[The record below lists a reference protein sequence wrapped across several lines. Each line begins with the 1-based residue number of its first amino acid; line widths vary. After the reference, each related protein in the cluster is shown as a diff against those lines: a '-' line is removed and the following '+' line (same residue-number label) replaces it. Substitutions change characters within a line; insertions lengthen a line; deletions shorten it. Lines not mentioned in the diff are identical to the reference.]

1 MVMPIR
7 EVLKITTTPRPQTD
21 MTQARSSQEQASS
34 SVSAANPSLLKE
46 QVSLLY
52 RDSNTYYQLGMGCA
66 LVCCTLLWSYQAHP
80 ILITWLVC
88 YALLTFGGIQL
99 NKKFN
104 RQCDNAPKSLQHWKK
119 LFTLGGVLVGSCW
132 GILITFL
139 TPEDSLFHQS
149 AVAICMTG
157 LALYASAI
165 FSAILMTYLGF
176 VLPAF
181 LPLIITEFISPNPLI
196 SPYILTIFLA
206 FLLYASW
213 RNHLFLKDSLSAKVH
228 NQQLLET
235 MAKEQARTEALNQQL
250 EQEIQYRRQ
259 TEHQLQQAQL
269 TLEQQVEDRTLALS
283 QSNQKLQSAIEQQR
297 QTSLELEKSRQ
308 RYSKAVEASQL
319 GLWEWDLSTDE
330 IFHSHF
336 EQLFGY
342 SDREIPH
349 FMGHLKPLVH
359 PDDYPSM
366 RRALIANLKGTTE
379 QFKSQFR
386 IEHKSGEWRWLEDS
400 GRVIERDSTGKA
412 LKMIGTRRDI
422 TDQVKT
428 DEKLRLAWQAFESS
442 SEAVF
447 ILDEHFQITTI
458 NQAFQQITGY
468 NSKELQGQAFDSSP
482 LWQMDTALTE
492 RIKQQLLQL
501 GAWEGELV
509 EQRKNGDVFPE
520 WLKVYRVTS
529 QQGEKSHY
537 VGMFSDLTQRK
548 KAEEKLSYLA
558 NYDDLTGVANRNL
571 FKDRLHMAINHARL
585 NRSKVALLLLD
596 IDRFKAI
603 NNTLG
608 HDVGDQLLQE
618 LANRLTTH
626 VHQVDTIA
634 RLGAD
639 EFALILDQYNSQ
651 DEVEKLA
658 QQVSELVHT
667 PYMIDEHELI
677 VSSSIGISLFPKH
690 TRGLNILVNQADL
703 ARNKVKQLGGSGI
716 EFYTEELQTGSLER
730 LKMENDLRKAL
741 QRDELC
747 VYYQPKVCLKEN
759 RITEAEA
766 LVRWNHPESGLIS
779 PGSFIPI
786 AEETGLISPIGE
798 QVFIKSCQQIRE
810 WLDKGMHIKLS
821 VNLAAQQLLHGDLV
835 GFVRQSIQDANIPP
849 ELIELELTESSLIED
864 PEHTIKTLEKIKA
877 LGVTLA
883 IDDFGTGYSSLSYLQ
898 RFPLDILKVD
908 RSFLKDIHSSD
919 PQQATLTK
927 AIIALGHNLDMKIVA
942 EGVET
947 RAQLEFLTSQNCD
960 YAQGFY
966 ISPPVPAQTFFEL
979 VENFNA

>member
-1 MVMPIR
+1 
-7 EVLKITTTPRPQTD
+7 
-21 MTQARSSQEQASS
+21 MTQSS
-34 SVSAANPSLLKE
+34 SEQEPAEKQKPVADRPGSLPNNLPLLKE

-66 LVCCTLLWSYQAHP
+66 LVCCALLWSYQANSL
-80 ILITWLVC
+80 LITWLLT
-88 YALLTFGGIQL
+88 YGALTFGGIQL
-99 NKKFN
+99 NKKFM
-104 RQCDNAPKSLQHWKK
+104 RQGDGGDSLHRWKR

-132 GILITFL
+132 GVLITFL
-139 TPEDSLFHQS
+139 TPDESIFHQS

-157 LALYASAI
+157 LTLYASAV
-165 FSAILMTYLGF
+165 FSAVWSTYLAF
-176 VLPAF
+176 ILPAF
-181 LPLIITEFISPNPLI
+181 LPLIATEFLVQQPLI
-196 SPYILTIFLA
+196 SPYILCIFLS
-206 FLLYASW
+206 FLLYAAW
-213 RNHLFLKDSLSAKVH
+213 RNHLFLKDSLRAKVR
-228 NQQLLET
+228 NQQLLDEMAEEQKNT
-235 MAKEQARTEALNQQL
+235 ENLNQKLAKEIHTRIQA
-250 EQEIQYRRQ
+250 EQE
-259 TEHQLQQAQL
+259 LQSAHND
-269 TLEQQVEDRTLALS
+269 LEQQVTERTQDLS
-283 QSNQKLQSAIEQQR
+283 ASNIQLQAAIKQQHS
-297 QTSLELEKSRQ
+297 TSLELDKNRQ
-308 RYSKAVEASQL
+308 RYSKAIEASNL
-319 GLWEWDLSTDE
+319 GLWEWDLESDE

-342 SDREIPH
+342 SEREIPH
-349 FMGHLKPLVH
+349 FMGHLQPLVH
-359 PDDYPSM
+359 PDDYPLL
-366 RRALIANLKGTTE
+366 RQALVDNLKGITE
-379 QFKSQFR
+379 QFKVQFR
-386 IEHKSGEWRWLEDS
+386 IQHKSGQWRWMEDT
-400 GRVIERDSTGKA
+400 GRVIERSQSGNG

-422 TDQVKT
+422 TEQVQT
-428 DEKLRLAWQAFESS
+428 DEKLSLAWQAFESS
-442 SEAVF
+442 SEAIF
-447 ILDEHFQITTI
+447 ILDENFHVTTI
-458 NQAFQQITGY
+458 NQAFYQITGY
-468 NSKELQGQAFDSSP
+468 TSKELTGLSFDNSP
-482 LWQMDTALTE
+482 LWQLDTGLTAAICE
-492 RIKQQLLQL
+492 QLTQL

-509 EQRKNGDVFPE
+509 EQRKNGDRFPE
-520 WLKVYRVTS
+520 WLKIYRVPT
-529 QQGEKSHY
+529 QQGEHSHY

-571 FKDRLHMAINHARL
+571 FKDSLHMAVSHARL

-618 LANRLTTH
+618 LATRLTTH
-626 VHQVDTIA
+626 AHKIDTIA

-639 EFALILDQYNSQ
+639 EFALILDQYDSIE
-651 DEVEKLA
+651 EVQELA
-658 QQVSELVHT
+658 EQVAELVHT
-667 PYMIDEHELI
+667 PYMIDDHELI

-716 EFYTEELQTGSLER
+716 EFYSEELQTGSLER
-730 LKMENDLRKAL
+730 LKMESDLRKAL

-759 RITEAEA
+759 KIYEAEA

-786 AEETGLISPIGE
+786 AEETGLISAIGE
-798 QVFIKSCQQIRE
+798 QVFVKSCQQIRH
-810 WLDKGMHIKLS
+810 WLDKGVQIKVS
-821 VNLAAQQLLHGDLV
+821 VNLAAQQLLQSDLTD
-835 GFVRQSIQDANIPP
+835 FIEQTIQEANIPP

-864 PEHTIKTLEKIKA
+864 PEHTVTVLEKIRA
-877 LGVTLA
+877 LGITLA

-898 RFPLDILKVD
+898 RFPLDILKID
-908 RSFLKDIHSSD
+908 RCFLKHINSPD

-947 RAQLEFLTSQNCD
+947 RAQLEFLTHHACN

-966 ISPPVPAQTFFEL
+966 ISPPVPPQTFYEL
-979 VENFNA
+979 VENYNTAQEKLEARG